1 MLPKDSSMTRTIT
14 RLYDDYAHAA
24 AAAAALERL
33 GVARSDIGLVANNLD
48 GAGTVGPAAGDYT
61 LRDEGAGALIGGA
74 GGLLVGLGL
83 LTIPGIGP
91 VIAAGWLATTLAG
104 AVAGGITGELVG
116 FLQTAGASRHD
127 AHIFWEGVRRGGT
140 LVSARVNGEQLGEAE
155 SILGGREVVHT
166 VERGASYL
174 ADGWDEFKDT
184 DDAWTSS
191 RVLEE
196 RTRRTA
202 GSTAA

>member
-1 MLPKDSSMTRTIT
+1 MTKTIT

-33 GVARSDIGLVANNLD
+33 GVPRSEIGIVASNLD
-48 GAGTVGPAAGDYT
+48 GAHDGLTPATDYT
-61 LRDEGAGALIGGA
+61 LRDEGTGALIGGG

-91 VIAAGWLATTLAG
+91 VVAAGWLATTLAG
-104 AVAGGITGELVG
+104 ALAGGIVGELDG
-116 FLQTAGASRHD
+116 FLQTAGVNRHD
-127 AHIFWEGVRRGGT
+127 AHIFWEGVRRGGS
-140 LVSARVNGEQLGEAE
+140 LVSARVNAEQLGEAE

-184 DDAWTSS
+184 GDAWTSG

-202 GSTAA
+202 ESTAA

>member
-1 MLPKDSSMTRTIT
+1 MSKTIT

-24 AAAAALERL
+24 AAVVALERL
-33 GVARSDIGLVANNLD
+33 GVPRSEIGIVASNLD
-48 GAGTVGPAAGDYT
+48 GAHSEHAAAADYT
-61 LRDEGAGALIGGA
+61 LRDEGTGALIGGA

-104 AVAGGITGELVG
+104 AIAGGITGELIG
-116 FLQTAGASRHD
+116 LLQTAGAHRHE
-127 AHIFWEGVRRGGT
+127 AHIFWEGVRRGGS

-155 SILGGREVVHT
+155 TILGGREVVHT

-174 ADGWDEFKDT
+174 AGGWDEFKASDR
-184 DDAWTSS
+184 AWTSDQV
-191 RVLEE
+191 REE
-196 RTRRTA
+196 RARR
-202 GSTAA
+202 SVAAVVL